1 MSTSTTASRRHPI
14 IDNTIRQTP
23 PPPLICAQI
32 NHNCAVFTPTDE
44 KVKHDPVAFRDSLL
58 RGFADAGEDLEALSK
73 YLDTAGNKLDYKH
86 YGETLFDVLIAGG
99 ILGESL

>member
-1 MSTSTTASRRHPI
+1 M
-14 IDNTIRQTP
+14 
-23 PPPLICAQI
+23 PLPA
-32 NHNCAVFTPTDE
+32 DE

-58 RGFADAGEDLEALSK
+58 RGFAEAGEDLEALSK

-99 ILGESL
+99 ILGKGRMVEGGGGACATSTRGRGGGC